1 LIFLHYMNNGTITLI
16 LNILQIISAVLLV
29 AAILLQARGS
39 GLGSV
44 FGGEGNIFRTKRG
57 LDKILFYFTIVV
69 AVIFFGTATANVLL

>member
-1 LIFLHYMNNGTITLI
+1 MTLSLI
-16 LNILQIISAVLLV
+16 LNILQIIFSVLLV

-57 LDKILFYFTIVV
+57 LDKILFYFTIIVS
-69 AVIFFGTATANVLL
+69 ILFFGTALAGVLL

>member
-1 LIFLHYMNNGTITLI
+1 MNNGIITLV

-44 FGGEGNIFRTKRG
+44 FGGEGNVFRTKRG

-69 AVIFFGTATANVLL
+69 AVLFFGTAAANVLL